1 MPNYSDGFLKVVD
14 ELFREMNELVPSAL
28 YQPAQVVQIS
38 GRISGTAFFPGGCG
52 LYLEERDRNA
62 VKFPVGGVM
71 ILGHNFDC
79 ETGFQKSLENGKEDL
94 KGRGTWRPLLKLLK
108 DAGIPAPEGC
118 FFTNAFMGLCERDD
132 PETYN
137 GRKHPAFRAGCLK
150 LLKVQIKTQRPRLIL
165 TLGPK
170 VPPLLAAASPDL
182 QEWNGRPRKS
192 SCDPELHLE
201 DLDRAPIFYDARIDL
216 DDGSFHTAVI
226 TAVAHPSHPNS
237 WRRKPL
243 GFPEGRDG
251 EMKLIRV
258 GWDASLFT

>member
-1 MPNYSDGFLKVVD
+1 MGITYVDFLMGQGFL
-14 ELFREMNELVPSAL
+14 
-28 YQPAQVVQIS
+28 
-38 GRISGTAFFPGGCG
+38 
-52 LYLEERDRNA
+52 
-62 VKFPVGGVM
+62 M
-71 ILGHNFDC
+71 I
-79 ETGFQKSLENGKEDL
+79 
-94 KGRGTWRPLLKLLK
+94 
-108 DAGIPAPEGC
+108 
-118 FFTNAFMGLCERDD
+118 NAFSL
-132 PETYN
+132 TLLWWAN
-137 GRKHPAFRAGCLK
+137 HPAFRAGCLK
-150 LLKVQIKTQRPRLIL
+150 LLKVQIKTQRPRLFL

-258 GWDASLFT
+258 GWDASRSLEPSV